1 VTVPLTGTF
10 ATTPRLAEIFSNRSV
25 VQAMLDVEAALAL
38 AQAHVGL
45 IPIDAAASIA
55 RLATADGIDAE
66 AMGRDA
72 RTSASLA
79 IPLVAAFIAKVR
91 AVDEPA
97 SRFVHWG
104 ATSQDVI
111 DTAIVLLI
119 GRAVAA
125 MTGDHDRLSAALRTL
140 SERHR
145 DHLMLGRTLLQPA
158 PPVTFGLKAA
168 RWFAAERASWRR
180 LTDAGES
187 SASVQLGGASGTLA
201 SHGNRGLEVADRM
214 ARALGLTAP
223 PAPWH
228 TDRDTLAALVA
239 ACGLYT
245 GALGKIARDVA
256 LLMQAEVG
264 EAFEPGGGS
273 STMPHKRNPAAAAI
287 VLAAATRLPGLVSSM
302 LSSLPHEHERAVGGW
317 QAEWPTI
324 ADALQTT
331 GSALD
336 AATTMVEGLT
346 IDTAR
351 MRANLEA
358 AAGAVLAERVMLR
371 ASASLGRER
380 AQALVR
386 RALGRVAAG
395 QSLAD
400 AVSSDPELAAVL
412 KEDDVRGD
420 VTTYLGQAEAIR
432 RRLLGVD

>member
-1 VTVPLTGTF
+1 MTVPLTSAL

-25 VQAMLDVEAALAL
+25 VQAMLDVEVALAR
-38 AQAHVGL
+38 AQADVGV
-45 IPIDAAASIA
+45 IPREPAASIA
-55 RLATADGIDAE
+55 HAARADDIDHDLLARE
-66 AMGRDA
+66 A

-79 IPLVAAFIAKVR
+79 IPLVAALTAKVS
-91 AVDEPA
+91 AFDEPA

-119 GRAVAA
+119 GRALGA
-125 MTGDHDRLSAALRTL
+125 MTGDHGRLSAALRTL
-140 SERHR
+140 SDRHAG
-145 DHLMLGRTLLQPA
+145 DLMLGRTLLQPA

-168 RWFAAERASWRR
+168 GWFAIERGSWGR
-180 LTDAGES
+180 LTRAVEA
-187 SASVQLGGASGTLA
+187 SAVVQLGGASGTLA
-201 SHGNRGLEVADRM
+201 SLGDRGLEVADGM
-214 ARALGLTAP
+214 ARALGLAAP

-228 TDRDTLAALVA
+228 THRDALAALVA

-264 EAFEPGGGS
+264 EVFERGGGS
-273 STMPHKRNPAAAAI
+273 STMPHKRNPAASAI
-287 VLAAATRLPGLVSSM
+287 VLAAATRLPGLVSNM

-324 ADALQTT
+324 ADGLQTT

-346 IDTAR
+346 VDAAR
-351 MRANLEA
+351 MRANLDA

-371 ASASLGRER
+371 ASASLGRDR

-386 RALGRVAAG
+386 QALGRVAAG

-400 AVSSDPELAAVL
+400 AVTSDPELAAVL
-412 KEDDVRGD
+412 KEDDVLGD
-420 VTTYLGQAEAIR
+420 VTTYLGQAEVIR
-432 RRLLGVD
+432 RRLLEAD